1 MPILNPLHHQREKKV
16 RKTEIKQNQEDHK
29 NRMQEELLRK
39 SHQKEVSIQEAQE
52 KCRRITET
60 MSQISD
66 GDEAKAKAIDM
77 LIDVQ
82 KQLLDVF
89 AITKVRRVLYQCLY
103 RVCHTPG
110 FNQRPKFADGELFTW
125 SIRFSRQK
133 L

>member
-1 MPILNPLHHQREKKV
+1 
-16 RKTEIKQNQEDHK
+16 
-29 NRMQEELLRK
+29 
-39 SHQKEVSIQEAQE
+39 
-52 KCRRITET
+52 

-89 AITKVRRVLYQCLY
+89 AITKVRLVLYQCLY

-110 FNQRPKFADGELFTW
+110 FNQRPKFADGELFT
-125 SIRFSRQK
+125 
-133 L
+133 